1 LKTAHLLTTI
11 ASDLKPIDYY
21 RKIHHEEYSFFLDSG
36 MDPEKLGRYSFVG
49 HDPFLVFKNKAR
61 RIEITRG
68 RGSAGETTVS
78 EGDPFLVLRDTLAPY
93 RIDASTMAQPILPMV
108 GGAVGY
114 LGYELNQH
122 LERLPN
128 VGTDDLA
135 LPDMYFLFV
144 DSLIVYDHL
153 ENVLYLSAVGFG
165 EHQADA
171 DAAARNAQEKMRSFM
186 EGVEAEGASPPD
198 LPGIEP
204 LTGNPL
210 EADGIE
216 MRSVSGKREYMDI
229 VEKAKEHIFAGDI
242 FEVCTTHRLNCD
254 FDGDP
259 WDLYED
265 LRRGNPAPF
274 ASFFNLPE
282 VKIISASPERFMRV
296 SRDGRAES
304 RPIKGTRPR
313 GRDEAEDKANHD
325 DLFASIKDRAEN
337 MMIVDLVRNDFGRV
351 CRFNTV
357 EVSELMIIEKYATV
371 FQMVST
377 IVGQI
382 DEGRDAMDLIRA
394 AWPGGSMTG
403 APKIEAMGIIDALE
417 PTKRGIYSGSIG
429 YFDFAGHVDF
439 NIVIRTI
446 LLAAG
451 VAYVQVG
458 GALVAD
464 SDPED
469 EYLETLDKARALIRA
484 LRAAQLRSGS
494 TARAGNE

>member
-1 LKTAHLLTTI
+1 MKAAHLLTEI
-11 ASDLKPIDYY
+11 ASKLEAIDYF
-21 RKIHHEEYSFFLDSG
+21 RKIQHEEYSFFLDSG

-49 HDPFLVFKNKAR
+49 HDPFLIFKNKAR
-61 RIEITRG
+61 RIEITH
-68 RGSAGETTVS
+68 AGETQTLD
-78 EGDPFLVLRDTLAPY
+78 GDPFLVLRDTMEPY
-93 RIDASTMAQPILPMV
+93 RIDPKNLAQPVLPLV

-122 LERLPN
+122 LEKLPDLG
-128 VGTDDLA
+128 VDDLA
-135 LPDMYFLFV
+135 LPDMVFLFV

-153 ENVLYLSAVGFG
+153 ENTLYLSAVGFG
-165 EHQADA
+165 ESQ
-171 DAAARNAQEKMRSFM
+171 DAAEAAALAAQQKMRSFM
-186 EGVEAEGASPPD
+186 EGVEAEGPAPPD
-198 LPGIEP
+198 LPPIEP
-204 LTGNPL
+204 LAGNPL

-216 MRSVSGKREYMDI
+216 MRSVSNKQEYMAI
-229 VEKAKEHIFAGDI
+229 VDEAKEHIFAGDI

-259 WDLYED
+259 WRLYEE

-282 VKIISASPERFMRV
+282 VKIVSASPERFMRV
-296 SRDGRAES
+296 GRDGRAES

-313 GRDEAEDKANHD
+313 GKNEAEDKANHD
-325 DLFASIKDRAEN
+325 DLFASLKDRAEN

-351 CRFNTV
+351 CKFNSV

-377 IVGQI
+377 IVGDLDDGQ
-382 DEGRDAMDLIRA
+382 DSMDLIRA

-446 LLAAG
+446 LLTEG
-451 VAYVQVG
+451 VAYLQVG

-484 LRAAQLRSGS
+484 LRAAQLS
-494 TARAGNE
+494 TGNAPAGTGTA